1 MRKRGAP
8 RTSCDLCRRRK
19 IRCDRLEGAIGETC
33 SFCVQ
38 RRTVCSVSAEGARSG
53 RLHGRDVRHPSPP
66 VEVESAGPTVDLD
79 DLFQDIFEARV
90 LLPCDDTLRF
100 TPINEAIGL
109 ANPLAIA
116 AAASPSTPST
126 GIDWQQEVPLGFSG
140 LTRALLEQSV
150 MHYLEHVDP
159 TLPILNTSLFQSQ
172 YSAYLAV
179 LSPSSGGASDSPA
192 TTAFELLL
200 LAVAAKG
207 MGFLITCPT
216 RHAVQQQILM
226 RIVAL
231 IEAHEDPLEAYGLAL
246 LQTIVIVSDIVM
258 IETKQQAWLQ
268 QYPSP
273 LKVHPLSHEALVH
286 LALQLLRRRTKH
298 SQRLETLELSR
309 DMQHLADRT
318 ALLKVVFILDALRTR
333 AGQVPMIKDEQ
344 VVSFLGHE
352 RRTDGVDD
360 WIEALVVLARISR
373 TLQFLCYA
381 RSAARSGI
389 QGRALLDILDRLAQW
404 HAVLPVAL
412 QCGTHVPIAAAAS
425 TAAGAGTP
433 SIQAAILRALWLS
446 KFLVLQSVIVTH
458 SILGEPF
465 IQHEVRQ
472 TVALRA
478 NMAFMETVYLAS
490 VCTELGFFD
499 RTFEITR
506 NLAAA
511 CTRRAIERL
520 HRWEEELDDESSSSS
535 SSSSAAVT
543 VWCGDEEELISHIEV
558 LLGAVESA
566 RSSLDT
572 AGIVLQLQEAL
583 KATNRPPLHTGRT
596 HQCGYCTPRLD
607 ATSQYQQTR

>member
-19 IRCDRLEGAIGETC
+19 IRCDRLEGATGETC
-33 SFCVQ
+33 SFCAQ
-38 RRTVCSVSAEGARSG
+38 RRAVCSVSAEGARSD

-66 VEVESAGPTVDLD
+66 AEVESAGPPLDLD
-79 DLFQDIFEARV
+79 DLFQDIFVEARV

-109 ANPLAIA
+109 ANPLAIT
-116 AAASPSTPST
+116 AAASPSTPSPGT
-126 GIDWQQEVPLGFSG
+126 DWQQELPLGVDG

-150 MHYLEHVDP
+150 MHYLQHVDP

-179 LSPSSGGASDSPA
+179 LSASSGGANDSPA
-192 TTAFELLL
+192 TTTTFELLL

-216 RHAVQQQILM
+216 RHAVQQQILV

-286 LALQLLRRRTKH
+286 LALQLLCRRTRH
-298 SQRLETLELSR
+298 SRRHETLELSR

-333 AGQVPMIKDEQ
+333 AGQVPMINDDD

-360 WIEALVVLARISR
+360 WIEALVALARISR
-373 TLQFLCYA
+373 TLQCLCYA

-404 HAVLPVAL
+404 HALLPVSL
-412 QCGTHVPIAAAAS
+412 QCGTHVSIGGSAAAD
-425 TAAGAGTP
+425 AGGTP

-465 IQHEVRQ
+465 VQHEVRQ

-490 VCTELGFFD
+490 VCTQLGFFD

-520 HRWEEELDDESSSSS
+520 HRWNDNESSRG
-535 SSSSAAVT
+535 T
-543 VWCGDEEELISHIEV
+543 VWCRDEEELISHIEV

-572 AGIVLQLQEAL
+572 AGLVLQLQEAL
-583 KATNRPPLHTGRT
+583 KATNRPPLYTGRT